1 MSPGIVEWIMVRDII
16 ILTIVAIF
24 VIGSYLHGTKNSRRS
39 AQFPPNMRLLRFYY
53 AATGLFALCVIGIG
67 ARASALSWKE
77 AACALVMVAAIH
89 AIRAHFDRAMDP
101 HHRTRSASLRY
112 AVDALANLSTILFA
126 LFATAE
132 GSWHLAAAA
141 FGFGLLLILKELKF
155 RVGDD
160 VDHVDPGSLVTI
172 KDKGKRLLQ
181 ARRAK
186 RRDFFAN
193 YMKSYFYI
201 TVGFAILYRVLAVFS
216 IEAQLAIAGNGS
228 SGLSPGWDALWFAV
242 KSIALASAP
251 GNVLLL
257 QFVVALQF
265 VTSITLA
272 TQILLTVYRGSQS

>member
-1 MSPGIVEWIMVRDII
+1 MVRDII
-16 ILTIVAIF
+16 ILAIVAIF
-24 VIGSYLHGTKNSRRS
+24 VIASYLHGTKNSGRS
-39 AQFPPNMRLLRFYY
+39 AQMPPNTRLLRLYY
-53 AATGLFALCVIGIG
+53 AATGLFALCVIGLG

-77 AACALVMVAAIH
+77 AAWALVMVAAIH

-101 HHRTRSASLRY
+101 YHRTWSASLRY
-112 AVDALANLSTILFA
+112 VVDALANLSTILFA

-132 GSWHLAAAA
+132 GDRLLVAVA

-160 VDHVDPGSLVTI
+160 VDYVDPRSLVTI

-201 TVGFAILYRVLAVFS
+201 TVGFAVLYRVLAVFS
-216 IEAQLAIAGNGS
+216 SDARLAIADNGT

-242 KSIALASAP
+242 KGIALASDP
-251 GNVLLL
+251 DHVLLL
-257 QFVVALQF
+257 QFVMGVQL
-265 VTSITLA
+265 VTSIILA
-272 TQILLTVYRGSQS
+272 TQILVTVYRSSQS